1 MFEPQHITKETGTEL
16 NVATGRILLFIC
28 YICCLYTNCN
38 YFQGFVKRNNEIGRI
53 NGTWGPFFRISF
65 DLIVHSFVEGTGKQ
79 GWSSVLAFDKKPSID
94 LNKNGELR
102 IFFQK
107 KKYSFTSN
115 IDSNKWY
122 NISIEQKLNYDKVRI
137 KNHNLKKFQNSS
149 LRC

>member
-16 NVATGRILLFIC
+16 NVATGRVLLFIC

-65 DLIVHSFVEGTGKQ
+65 DLIIHSFVKGKGKQ
-79 GWSSVLAFDKKPSID
+79 GWSSVLAFDKKPSVD

-102 IFFQK
+102 IFFQQR
-107 KKYSFTSN
+107 KYSFISN
-115 IDSNKWY
+115 VELNKWY
-122 NISIEQKLNYDKVRI
+122 NISIEQNPKNKKVR
-137 KNHNLKKFQNSS
+137 KNFKMSVILKS
-149 LRC
+149 